1 MANLTNSTNVVR
13 PEIFDKPWQNF
24 ITVLFIIIS
33 VTGITANS
41 YVISKIARVKELH
54 TPLNLLLM
62 NLSIADLLAGISIY
76 PFLFLDVS
84 RTNIRGTT
92 ANILCTFSTALI
104 LFFVAAGE
112 SVLTLCAI
120 SFSRFIIIKFP
131 LKPHFKLTIRGSIYF
146 AVVSWIASVSLLI
159 PNGLTFRYEEDTGY
173 CYRYYPTW
181 IKWNLYSG
189 VTIIFGTVL
198 PLATMTLTYIVTWR
212 TLWRE
217 GPNSSIANNIQSRK
231 KIMVMLGVLI
241 AAYVS
246 CWSPFYAYWTMV
258 PVLKY
263 YKNTPEDRIKIFRFY
278 TIAVLFGLCNSL
290 LDPLIYTMSGTQF
303 RRAIRK
309 HTQVRSVHFDPKI
322 RLEPSTHAKTIAV
335 PNVSQRQSKTS
346 SRQTII

>member
-13 PEIFDKPWQNF
+13 PEIFDKPWQNL
-24 ITVLFIIIS
+24 ITVLFIIVSI
-33 VTGITANS
+33 TGMTANS
-41 YVISKIARVKELH
+41 YVITKIARVKELH
-54 TPLNLLLM
+54 TPLNVLLM

-84 RTNIRGTT
+84 RTNIRGTK

-120 SFSRFIIIKFP
+120 SFSRFLIIKFP

-146 AVVSWIASVSLLI
+146 AAVSWLTSISLLI

-173 CYRYYPTW
+173 CYRYYPSW
-181 IKWNLYSG
+181 IKWKLYSA
-189 VTIIFGTVL
+189 VTIVFGTVL
-198 PLATMTLTYIVTWR
+198 PLATMTLTYIVAWR

-217 GPNSSIANNIQSRK
+217 GPNSSIASNFQSRK

-241 AAYVS
+241 AAYIS

-290 LDPLIYTMSGTQF
+290 LDPLIYTLSGGQF
-303 RRAIRK
+303 KRATRK
-309 HTQVRSVHFDPKI
+309 HTQVRSVHFDPKV

-335 PNVSQRQSKTS
+335 PRASQHQQTS
-346 SRQTII
+346 SRRQTII